1 MKAYKIIV
9 TGKVQGV
16 GFRRNVQELAR
27 KIGVAGQVSN
37 LEDGNVE
44 ILVRA
49 EDKNIDRFLNS
60 IKQLEL
66 PVRVENIVKHPAR
79 VSVKMKSFK
88 IKHGSITEELDEGL
102 GAGQEQLTLLRKE
115 FSSFSTNTADN
126 FGTLASRYD
135 KISDVLGI
143 LTTQTK
149 EFKEALVT
157 LTDLAKQYFD
167 ERRDERSGKAGR

>member
-66 PVRVENIVKHPAR
+66 PVRVENIVKRPAR
-79 VSVKMKSFK
+79 ISSKVKSFK

-115 FSSFSTNTADN
+115 FGSFSTNT
-126 FGTLASRYD
+126 S
-135 KISDVLGI
+135 
-143 LTTQTK
+143 
-149 EFKEALVT
+149 
-157 LTDLAKQYFD
+157 
-167 ERRDERSGKAGR
+167 